1 MLAGSLIPLLDPLCE
16 FLQSVC
22 WADRAVKSSTLRT
35 AAWRMPM
42 VGRFGMPRRIE
53 IPALVD
59 AVVMGVIAVL
69 DQVIATLRLGTV
81 DVVRRPQLLDAERDL
96 GIEIG
101 VVVLEIAQ
109 PDAFQPNHAGWRFL
123 VMELVPFVR
132 IAGTRIE
139 GVAGLEKEV
148 TELLEA
154 LGDEPHAIVGQGRHS
169 ARSLGLKPAESAVDI
184 LDILYFVESLYLL

>member
-139 GVAGLEKEV
+139 GVAGLEK
-148 TELLEA
+148 
-154 LGDEPHAIVGQGRHS
+154 RRSRSCSKRS
-169 ARSLGLKPAESAVDI
+169 ATNHTRSSDKAGI
-184 LDILYFVESLYLL
+184 LRDRSDSSPRCWLSIF

>member
-1 MLAGSLIPLLDPLCE
+1 
-16 FLQSVC
+16 
-22 WADRAVKSSTLRT
+22 
-35 AAWRMPM
+35 
-42 VGRFGMPRRIE
+42 MPRRIE

-123 VMELVPFVR
+123 VMKLVPFVR
-132 IAGTRIE
+132 IAGTRIK

-148 TELLEA
+148 TELLKA
-154 LGDEPHAIVGQGRHS
+154 LGDKPHAIVGHGWHS
-169 ARSLGLKPAESAVDI
+169 ARSLGLKPAASAVDI
-184 LDILYFVESLYLL
+184 LDILYFVESLYLLYYP